1 MLSMHSEVSKSLAA
15 ELSVAAPS
23 ELSWLH
29 EHKKAKIWVSL
40 WHLYFKIGNNIPPG
54 KHMNVKRKKL
64 TS

>member
-15 ELSVAAPS
+15 ELS